1 MIRPYLRDL
10 LSDHKTTAELS
21 NEANDGDT
29 ACGEWKI

>member
-10 LSDHKTTAELS
+10 LSDHKTMTELS

-29 ACGEWKI
+29 ECC